1 MTSIVPFIS
10 NAVFEEADIQLMSE
24 AYDKVIAEVY
34 RFGRPNKIVREVI
47 ASRIIAL
54 TNGGERDVV
63 QLRDGALAA
72 CGFSGIAA
80 GIMDRNGSNA

>member
-10 NAVFEEADIQLMSE
+10 NAVFESSDIQLMSD

-34 RFGRPNKIVREVI
+34 RFGHPNRIVREII

-54 TNGGERDVV
+54 TIGGERDVI
-63 QLRDGALAA
+63 QLREGALAA
-72 CGFSGIAA
+72 CGFNGIAA
-80 GIMDRNGSNA
+80 GITGRSNADG